1 MGSLTPDVKLIYE
14 RVDDTVYAR
23 REGET
28 ERTVVGYHYENK
40 IDPRTSDGRPLMD
53 HIMESKLWGEIHRAA
68 RTNPTLQQALD
79 RVKILYYISKEGSD
93 KPSSSNTLDW

>member
-1 MGSLTPDVKLIYE
+1 MGSLTPGVKLIYE

-28 ERTVVGYHYENK
+28 ERTVVGYQYENK
-40 IDPRTSDGRPLMD
+40 IDPRTPDGRPLID
-53 HIMESKLWGEIHRAA
+53 HIRDDKLWGEIRRAA

-93 KPSSSNTLDW
+93 KSSSSDTLDW